1 MINQS
6 AKKNFVQAL
15 IEMPRVQKIKILA
28 YVFAFAVVISLWII
42 IVDAFLIKNNAG
54 FTIVDILV
62 GFLDYLKK
70 GFFNVGYYVGKLLNV
85 FQFILDTIDY
95 VWESILPYLPV
106 QEAEI
111 AKTHFFKFIL
121 DLIRFIT
128 GGFIEKFVGGY
139 TASFK
144 SSFFISLVL
153 SYIIII
159 VGFKLCLPNDY
170 WNNEIIKK
178 RVEDEKKEVTKK
190 NEQCLLIV

>member
-85 FQFILDTIDY
+85 FQFILDAIDY

-111 AKTHFFKFIL
+111 AKTRFFTFIR
-121 DLIRFIT
+121 DLIRFVT
-128 GGFIEKFVGGY
+128 GGFIGKMISGY
-139 TASFK
+139 VESFM
-144 SSFFISLVL
+144 SSFLISLCL
-153 SYIIII
+153 SLIFIIM
-159 VGFKLCLPNDY
+159 GFKLCMRGANYGINY
-170 WNNEIIKK
+170 WLDEVIKK

-190 NEQCLLIV
+190 NE